1 MSQEEVSLKT
11 KTGRWI
17 AGDKARLRNLQM
29 LRAVG
34 KDVII
39 AALKAQA
46 ERTPVLKIS
55 LEDIAKEANVAVD
68 ELHGAVALTMVLYGP
83 MGAEDEYE
91 PYKDVIADLVSAKV
105 IDQGTADDVV
115 KTLDGVI
122 SESGLT
128 QSLKKLTQQ
137 RILARTVFPQLDGM
151 WAGCVMLQEFEPRF
165 TRKDTPESYN
175 PKLQP
180 GVPAV
185 AVQIDIDCF
194 GDKKRF
200 SFSLLPEQLDD
211 LINRLRLAAKQLA
224 MLKKQ

>member
-122 SESGLT
+122 SESGL
-128 QSLKKLTQQ
+128 
-137 RILARTVFPQLDGM
+137 ARTVFPQLDGM